1 MQASRTIS
9 SHPGERQLKD
19 LISVGPAMLR
29 DFEILGIHSVPELAR
44 ANPRQMYNRLCEIT
58 GEKQDICCL
67 DVFRAAAQGD
77 GAVHGD
83 EGDQFVLGGHEFET
97 LFAGGGV
104 VAGVVADFVEVEI
117 AAHHEVHPNQVTAWK
132 TQVLELLDTF
142 AQRHREYELLRL
154 LVEEE

>member
-67 DVFRAAAQGD
+67 DVFRAAVAQARD
-77 GAVHGD
+77 
-83 EGDQFVLGGHEFET
+83 
-97 LFAGGGV
+97 
-104 VAGVVADFVEVEI
+104 
-117 AAHHEVHPNQVTAWK
+117 P
-132 TQVLELLDTF
+132 LLPPQQTVWWYWSRKRKS
-142 AQRHREYELLRL
+142 ARASA
-154 LVEEE
+154 